1 MKGKSL
7 RKWIAGMMA
16 AVMLLSSCPFAFGMV
31 AAAEESGSYFKN
43 VLEVVATTASGNEG
57 GNSKIENIT
66 NGSGMSNDTVDATH
80 DAKSGGLNAWSTNQ
94 AEGTAVW
101 VQVDFG
107 AAELVGS
114 MYIWNNNHPG
124 HTYRGFK
131 NVKIETSLDGVE
143 WSELRDASQTSNSG
157 SYPYTFKQASGTE
170 TKATNL
176 ISGEPV
182 KINRLARFVKIT
194 ADPVAGQ
201 GNYWTNQ
208 ADKNDALSE
217 LRFIEMENTTAAQDL
232 VYPSLKKFFGLYEI
246 EYTPATWAEAEDA
259 AKAAIEAFNSGNNAQ
274 SAAAAL
280 EEAID
285 HLVASGKLYVR
296 VIPVISAVA
305 GSDAGGNSNVLNVI
319 NGSGMS
325 NDGLDATHAKAA
337 GAVGAWHTVGSSNVT
352 GRTDAWIQFDL
363 GKITSVGTMH
373 IWNMNQGDSSRGMK
387 NVKIELSLDGKNWT
401 ELRDA
406 SQIANS
412 GSYPYELAKAATDNS
427 PASNLTGGAPVK
439 IGKMTRY
446 IKITADPTM
455 ANGSYGTE
463 AYGLCEV
470 RFGSMN
476 NVSAAQIRL
485 QAAIDRVA
493 KKSSALYTANSWAN
507 YIAQRDNLISLFGKS
522 GLTDGEATNAIT
534 AFEAAENALQ
544 KIETASFYCD
554 FSNFDGYDPKV
565 ESSLYAEMDLS
576 VSAGTLNIKGEQ
588 TKDGL
593 GYAYTKVISG
603 LDFKI
608 KENSRLSYIISPKM
622 DRLFNGQ
629 YPSQY
634 VAVDLK
640 FSDGTYLSDLGILDD
655 NEIGIH
661 PNEQGSAKAQYMDG
675 TPLDTIAA
683 KYDAKNLI
691 IVRLGQWEKLIGK
704 TVTDILVGYENA
716 QGYDNYIFETSI
728 DEIKLA
734 AETVTYEKPT
744 DYVLTTAG
752 TVNYM
757 INDAALG
764 CYSFGK
770 SAPFVAL
777 PHSFN
782 LWAPMNVNATNQ
794 LRTIYY
800 YERPYLKGFTCSH
813 QANYHIGDMIN
824 WNFAVT
830 NGGSVEDTTFA
841 RENEIAKAHYYSVTF
856 DKDSK
861 GRAAGTKAE
870 LTTTEHG
877 AALRVTYDQSLTT
890 RGIILKGINDTITG
904 KVSGLSI
911 NQSGKSFAAVVD
923 ATVNHGVEKMYVYGT
938 FDQAISSYDSTTA
951 YFSADS
957 VTMKVATSF
966 ISAEQAKKN
975 YDRELGNKTF
985 MEIYT
990 EAENV
995 WLEKLGAIEIEGG
1008 TETQLINF
1016 YTHLYRSYLY
1026 PNHMGEYTGAGS
1038 EGGWQ
1043 YKGIYGSK
1051 AVQDGK
1057 LYYNNGF
1064 WDNYRTT
1071 WPLMTLLDPDS
1082 TAEMI
1087 EGLLCHYDD
1096 NGWIPR
1102 WTSAIG
1108 MDCMC
1113 GTSTDIIFGDA
1124 LARGLELDADVLQK
1138 AYEASVKNATM
1149 STFAGAAGG
1158 RDGLDEYI
1166 FKGYITDDSTR
1177 ECALSWALAGYYND
1191 YGIAQIAKEVGDIDT
1206 YEYMMNRAVGYVNM
1220 FDTKYEWFRGIEED
1234 TKAEWKED
1242 LNPLWYDGDYMESFP
1257 YIMAFDAPYDGQGLV
1272 NLYGSKA
1279 EMEKKLD
1286 SVFNTYGDLIWNHE
1300 ENRYGGATHELYEV
1314 AQVKMGVYEHNN
1326 QPAHHLPYMYLYTGS
1341 PYKTQSTVREVLQR
1355 CYVNARC
1362 GGGYI
1367 GDDDGGEQAAWYV
1380 LSALGLY
1387 PLNMGSG
1394 ELAFGSPLFD
1404 KATIHLQNG
1413 KDIVINAEN
1422 NSVENVYVES
1432 LKINGKAYNKTSI
1445 AQSALT
1451 ENGAVLD
1458 FKMTDEPTDWGAD
1471 SAPAS
1476 ITKGTAVPN
1485 PLKDQTKPSVII
1497 TDSTANVE
1505 RATSNAGTNTAK
1517 LFDNTATTEATVAS
1531 ANGKASVYYHFD
1543 SARTIEMYT
1552 ISSGS
1557 TIASN
1562 PGAYALYGSN
1572 DGANW
1577 KLLDK
1582 TDDQPFKWTT
1592 ETKGF
1597 LVDDQGAYTD
1607 YRVDLYTTGSV
1618 TISEIELMSAED
1630 EAAGGNSGSAR
1641 ERLQLLY
1648 DSTASYA
1655 EYWYT
1660 TDSWNTFA
1668 TAKNAA
1674 KSALDNQSASADA
1687 LNNSKNTLQA
1697 AIDGLAKNLNLQKAL
1712 TYQVP
1717 AGMTVTVDD
1726 QTNGAASL
1734 AFDGDVTKN
1743 KKWCTHANTSS
1754 HWLQIDFGS
1763 DVLVQTF
1770 ALWNAGTEAAKFI
1783 TDSFKVQMKVG
1794 ENWVDLYSTTGNTTD
1809 IVTYDLAAPAVGKS
1823 FRLYITDCGADNHAR
1838 IHEFHLFGQK
1848 ASSDAASVR
1857 ANLQKLYDST
1867 ANLVEYQYTTNSWNT
1882 LVSAKATAKTA
1893 LDNAGASAADLLGAF
1908 STLQNGVYGLAKS
1921 MNYTKSL
1928 NYKIDASKL
1937 STNHSEA
1944 TQTPANAM
1952 DGIVDQDASK
1962 WCSAQNSDHWLVI
1975 NFGKKVVVNNWLV
1988 HNTGAGTAENRTD
2001 YITTNMK
2008 LQVLKGSTWVDVD
2021 AVSNNTLTVVNRTLS
2036 EPVVGEQ
2043 FRLYVTS
2050 PCNTYNQ
2057 TSGRHVLRIYE
2068 YHLFGGEYTAEMAS
2082 VDEMKA
2088 AAAAVDAKIAAI
2100 GNVTKNSK
2108 TAIDTA
2114 RAAYNALS
2122 EEGKGF
2128 VTKGSALRAAETA
2141 YAEIL
2146 AAEKAAEVDAKIA
2159 AIGTVSYD
2167 SQTAAKINTARNSYD
2182 ALSDLEKSFVTKLDV
2197 LLAAEADY
2205 AALAGDQVAKDAAA
2219 AVDAKI
2225 IAIGAVTLQSKTAIE
2240 DARTAYNALSPVAKG
2255 YVTQYTRLQDA
2266 EAAYAAL
2273 AAEQEA
2279 KDAAAA
2285 VDAKIDA
2292 IGPLPL
2298 IDLKSEAKIE
2308 EARAAYDALSNTAKG
2323 YVTGIEDLQ
2332 DAEARL
2338 AELKSYASMA
2348 GQVEAKIAAIGE
2360 VKLGNLKALR
2370 EAIKAYESLHT
2381 NALPYL
2387 ENEAILFAAIAELE
2401 SFAEGDANM
2410 DGEVNLADLVRLLRY
2425 ANGKITDNVILLEVL
2440 DLTGDGL
2447 VDTADASAL
2456 AKAIL

>member
-1 MKGKSL
+1 MKKQTFK
-7 RKWIAGMMA
+7 KWIAGLMTV
-16 AVMLLSSCPFAFGMV
+16 VMLLSSCPFAFGV
-31 AAAEESGSYFKN
+31 VTAAEDSGSYFKR
-43 VLEVVATTASGNEG
+43 VLEVAKTTASGNEG

-66 NGSGMSNDTVDATH
+66 NGSGMSDGTIDATH

-94 AEGTAVW
+94 ADGTDVW

-107 AAELVGS
+107 GAEMVGS

-131 NVKIETSLDGVE
+131 NVKIETSLDGAN
-143 WSELRDASQTSNSG
+143 WAELRDASQISNSG
-157 SYPYTFKQASGTE
+157 SYPYTFKQAPGT
-170 TKATNL
+170 TTTATNL
-176 ISGEPV
+176 VNGEPV
-182 KINRLARFVKIT
+182 KINRIARYVKIT

-201 GNYWTNQ
+201 GSYWTNQ
-208 ADKNDALSE
+208 GDKNEALSE
-217 LRFIEMENTTAAQDL
+217 LRFIEMESTTAAQDTL
-232 VYPSLKKFFGLYEI
+232 YPLLKEFFSLYEV
-246 EYTPATWAEAEDA
+246 EYTAPTWSAAADAAEDA
-259 AKAAIEAFNSGNNAQ
+259 IAAFNSGNNA
-274 SAAAAL
+274 SAVASAL
-280 EEAID
+280 EQAMEELAP
-285 HLVASGKLYVR
+285 SGVLYVR
-296 VIPVISAVA
+296 VIPVVSAVA

-319 NGSGMS
+319 NSSGM
-325 NDGLDATHAKAA
+325 NGDGFDATHAKAG
-337 GAVGAWHTVGSSNVT
+337 GAIGAWHTAGSSSVT

-363 GKITSVGTMH
+363 GKITPVGTMH

-387 NVKIELSLDGKNWT
+387 NVKIELSQDGKSWT

-412 GSYPYELAKAATDNS
+412 GSYPYEFAKAATDNS

-439 IGKMTRY
+439 IGKMARY
-446 IKITADPTM
+446 IKVTADPTM

-470 RFGSMN
+470 RFGTMAAM
-476 NVSAAQIRL
+476 SAEQIRL

-493 KKSSALYTANSWAN
+493 KKSSTLYTADSWAALIKERN
-507 YIAQRDNLISLFGKS
+507 NLISLFGKS
-522 GLTDGEATNAIT
+522 GLTAGETTTALT
-534 AFEAAENALQ
+534 AFETAENNLVKAPL
-544 KIETASFYCD
+544 TTYSFD
-554 FSNFDGYDPKV
+554 FESFNGYDPR
-565 ESSLYAEMDLS
+565 EDSALHTEMALTMSS
-576 VSAGTLNIKGEQ
+576 GTLNIKGEQ
-588 TKDGL
+588 TQDGH
-593 GYAYTKVISG
+593 GYSYSKIISN
-603 LDFKI
+603 LDFKV
-608 KENSRLSYIISPKM
+608 KADSRLSYIISPKM
-622 DRLFNGQ
+622 DRIFNGQ

-640 FSDGTYLSDLGILDD
+640 FSDGTYLSDLGVLDD

-661 PNEQGSAKAQYMDG
+661 PNEQGKAKAQYMDG
-675 TPLDTIAA
+675 TPLDPVAA

-691 IVRLGQWEKLIGK
+691 IVRLGQWDQLIGK
-704 TVTDILVGYENA
+704 TVTDILVGYENEA
-716 QGYDNYIFETSI
+716 GYDNYTFETSI
-728 DEIKLA
+728 DDITLG
-734 AETVTYEKPT
+734 AETVTYEKAT

-794 LRTIYY
+794 LRTIYS
-800 YERPYLKGFTCSH
+800 YEREYLKGFTCSH
-813 QANYHIGDMIN
+813 QANYHIGDIIN

-841 RENEIAKAHYYSVTF
+841 RENEIAKAHYYSVEF
-856 DKDSK
+856 DKDST

-877 AALRVTYDQSLTT
+877 AALRVTYDKSLTT

-904 KVSGLSI
+904 KVSGLSF
-911 NQSGKSFAAVVD
+911 NQDTDSFAAVVD
-923 ATVNHGVEKMYVYGT
+923 ATVNHGVAKMYVYGT
-938 FDQAISSYDSTTA
+938 FDQDITSYDSTTA
-951 YFSADS
+951 YFSADT
-957 VTMKVATSF
+957 VTMKMATSF

-975 YDRELGNKTF
+975 YDREIGSKTF

-990 EAENV
+990 AAENV
-995 WLEKLGAIEIEGG
+995 WMEKLGAIEIEGA
-1008 TETQLINF
+1008 TQTQLINF

-1038 EGGWQ
+1038 KDGWQ
-1043 YKGIYGSK
+1043 YKGIYGDKS
-1051 AVQDGK
+1051 VRDGK

-1071 WPLMTLLDPDS
+1071 WPLMTLLDPDATS
-1082 TAEMI
+1082 EMI

-1102 WTSAIG
+1102 WTSSIG

-1158 RDGLDEYI
+1158 RNGLDEYI

-1191 YGIAQIAKEVGDIDT
+1191 YGIAQLAKEVGDTDT
-1206 YEYMMNRAVGYVNM
+1206 YDYMMNRAINYVNM

-1234 TKAEWKED
+1234 TKAEWKDD

-1279 EMEKKLD
+1279 EMENKLD
-1286 SVFNTYGDLIWNHE
+1286 TVFNTYGDLIWNHE

-1326 QPAHHLPYMYLYTGS
+1326 QPAHHLPYMYLYTDA
-1341 PYKTQSTVREVLQR
+1341 PYKTQSTVREILSR
-1355 CYVNARC
+1355 CYVNARY

-1387 PLNMGSG
+1387 PLNMGTG

-1422 NSVENVYVES
+1422 NSPENVYVES
-1432 LKINGKAYNKTSI
+1432 LTVNGKAYHKTSI
-1445 AQSALT
+1445 DQTALT
-1451 ENGAVLD
+1451 ENGAVLN
-1458 FKMTDEPTDWGAD
+1458 FTMTDEPTNWGMNG
-1471 SAPAS
+1471 APTS
-1476 ITKGTAVPN
+1476 ITTGTKAPN
-1485 PLKDQTKPSVII
+1485 PMKDQTKSSVIV
-1497 TDSTANVE
+1497 TDSKSNIE
-1505 RATSNAGTNTAK
+1505 RAYGMAGANTAK
-1517 LFDNTATTEATVAS
+1517 LFDNTATTQATLTGEK
-1531 ANGKASVYYHFD
+1531 GKASTYYHFT
-1543 SARTIEMYT
+1543 SAKTVEMYT
-1552 ISSGS
+1552 VTSGN
-1557 TIASN
+1557 TIAGN

-1572 DGANW
+1572 DGTTW

-1582 TDDQPFKWTT
+1582 TDGKPFNWTT

-1597 LVDDQGAYTD
+1597 TVENSGAYTD
-1607 YRVDLYTTGSV
+1607 YRIDVYTDGAV
-1618 TISEIELMSAED
+1618 VLSEIELLSAE
-1630 EAAGGNSGSAR
+1630 EVSTQESATRETLQILYNSTSA
-1641 ERLQLLY
+1641 L
-1648 DSTASYA
+1648 S

-1660 TDSWNTFA
+1660 AASWNTFA
-1668 TAKNAA
+1668 SAKTAA
-1674 KSALDNQSASADA
+1674 KAVLDNASASNDA
-1687 LNNSKNTLQA
+1687 IATAQKNLNS
-1697 AIDGLAKNLNLQKAL
+1697 AINGLAKSLDLTKSL
-1712 TYQVP
+1712 TYKVP
-1717 AGMTVTVDD
+1717 SGVTVTVDD

-1743 KKWCTHANTSS
+1743 KKWCTHANTGT
-1754 HWLQIDFGS
+1754 HWLQIDFDS
-1763 DVLVQTF
+1763 DVLVKTF

-1783 TDSFKVQMKVG
+1783 TDSFKVQMEVNG
-1794 ENWVDLYSTTGNTTD
+1794 NWVDLYSTTGNTTD
-1809 IVTYDLAAPAVGKS
+1809 ILTVDLAAPALGSS
-1823 FRLYITDCGADNHAR
+1823 FRLYISDCGADNHAR

-1848 ASSDAASVR
+1848 ASNDSATVR
-1857 ANLQKLYDST
+1857 ATLQSLYDST
-1867 ANLVEYQYTTNSWNT
+1867 ASLAEYQYTTNSWNT
-1882 LVSAKATAKTA
+1882 MVSAKATAKTA
-1893 LDNAGASAADLLGAF
+1893 LNNANASATDLTAALDA
-1908 STLQNGVYGLAKS
+1908 LQGGVYGLVKTI
-1921 MNYTKSL
+1921 NYTKSL

-1952 DGIVDQDASK
+1952 DGIVDQDTSK

-2008 LQVLKGSTWVDVD
+2008 LQVLRGSTWVDVD
-2021 AVSNNTLTVVNRTLS
+2021 AVSNNTLTVVDRTLA

-2043 FRLYVTS
+2043 FRLYVKS
-2050 PCNTYNQ
+2050 PCNTYNS
-2057 TSGRHVLRIYE
+2057 TSGQHVLRIYE
-2068 YHLFGGEYTAEMAS
+2068 YHLFGGEYTDEMAN
-2082 VDEMKA
+2082 VDVMKEK
-2088 AAAAVDAKIAAI
+2088 AAAVDAEIRAI
-2100 GNVTKNSK
+2100 GTVDRNSK
-2108 TAIDTA
+2108 AKINAA
-2114 RAAYNALS
+2114 RAAYNALT
-2122 EEGKGF
+2122 EEEKGF
-2128 VTKGSALRAAETA
+2128 VTTVSTLYAAENA
-2141 YAEIL
+2141 YA
-2146 AAEKAAEVDAKIA
+2146 A
-2159 AIGTVSYD
+2159 
-2167 SQTAAKINTARNSYD
+2167 
-2182 ALSDLEKSFVTKLDV
+2182 F
-2197 LLAAEADY
+2197 EA
-2205 AALAGDQVAKDAAA
+2205 QDAAA

-2225 IAIGAVTLQSKTAIE
+2225 EAIGFVTLGSKTAIE
-2240 DARTAYNALSPVAKG
+2240 EARAAYDALSDLAKS
-2255 YVTQYTRLQDA
+2255 YVTKLVTLQNA

-2273 AAEQEA
+2273 KAEEDAKNVAAVVDGKIDAIGIVTLESKAKIDAAREAYEALNSYQKSFVAKLVILQNAEAAYAALKAEQDA

-2292 IGPLPL
+2292 IGTVTLES
-2298 IDLKSEAKIE
+2298 KAKIE
-2308 EARAAYDALSNTAKG
+2308 DARAAYEALNSMEKQYITKLKVLEA
-2323 YVTGIEDLQ
+2323 
-2332 DAEARL
+2332 AEARL
-2338 AELKSYASMA
+2338 KELTIDPEDQAA
-2348 GQVEAKIAAIGE
+2348 AAAVEQKITAIGALDLSAISAIKTAKE
-2360 VKLGNLKALR
+2360 AYDALTDQQKALV
-2370 EAIKAYESLHT
+2370 ENADKLEKYIASLKGFE
-2381 NALPYL
+2381 P
-2387 ENEAILFAAIAELE
+2387 
-2401 SFAEGDANM
+2401 GDVNM
-2410 DGEVNLADLVRLLRY
+2410 DGRVSILDVVTLMRYTSEFMSMDKMNYFVADLS
-2425 ANGKITDNVILLEVL
+2425 GEGII
-2440 DLTGDGL
+2440 
-2447 VDTADASAL
+2447 DTADLAL
-2456 AKAIL
+2456 LLRKI